1 MLNRAN
7 TTQSIIGSIHAL
19 NPEPTCMVRKATTDL
34 EVSVSPVQCVKV
46 LRRLIEEAGWKIE
59 RHEGARLVDRF
70 AIIVPM
76 AQSTRTIGI
85 RVLDGPLFGLEL
97 ACWSE
102 TRGSH
107 GAINIASFLLPG
119 GTETPVTKALLDNW
133 VANLPRCP
141 WRWTFSERSQV
152 GYLLPVW
159 RKARKKF
166 SALGFE
172 TGKRDWPYQ
181 AKTTWPVEEND
192 QE

>member
-1 MLNRAN
+1 
-7 TTQSIIGSIHAL
+7 
-19 NPEPTCMVRKATTDL
+19 MVRKATTDL
-34 EVSVSPVQCVKV
+34 EVSVSPVQCVKAF
-46 LRRLIEEAGWKIE
+46 RKLIEEIGWQIE

-70 AIIVPM
+70 AIIIPM

-85 RVLDGPLFGLEL
+85 KILDGPLRGLEL

-119 GTETPVTKALLDNW
+119 GPDLPITKSLIENW
-133 VANLPRCP
+133 VAILPRCP

-159 RKARKKF
+159 RKARKNF
-166 SALGFE
+166 NALGFD
-172 TGKRDWPYQ
+172 TSKKGWPYT
-181 AKTTWPVEEND
+181 AKTVWPHKVNEE
-192 QE
+192 E